1 MHSFEEEMRQFAALE
16 NVPILAVTSAEK
28 LIEVVKE
35 TKPKRILEIGTA
47 IGYSALLMIK
57 SADAS
62 ASLTT
67 IEMDP
72 ERAALAR
79 RFIAKAD
86 ELRRIEIIEGDAA
99 QILPRLEG
107 RYDFIFI
114 DGPKG
119 QYLRQL
125 KMLLPEKLAEKA
137 TVIADNVGFRG
148 MVDGTTP
155 CLPRYRT
162 LVTRLR
168 EYIDFVSKN
177 PHFSTQIFASAD
189 HLAISYYSKEL
200 KNDA

>member
-1 MHSFEEEMRQFAALE
+1 MYSFEAEMRMFAAAE
-16 NVPILAVTSAEK
+16 NVPILAATSAKK
-28 LIEVVKE
+28 LIEIVGE

-57 SADAS
+57 AAGPL
-62 ASLTT
+62 ARLTT
-67 IEMDP
+67 IEKDP

-79 RFIAKAD
+79 SFIAKAN
-86 ELRRIEIIEGDAA
+86 ELQRIEIVEGDAA
-99 QILPRLEG
+99 QILPALEG
-107 RYDFIFI
+107 CYDFVFI

-137 TVIADNVGFRG
+137 TIVADNVGFRG
-148 MVDGTTP
+148 MVDGASP

-162 LVTRLR
+162 LVERLR
-168 EYIDFVSKN
+168 EYIDFVAKD